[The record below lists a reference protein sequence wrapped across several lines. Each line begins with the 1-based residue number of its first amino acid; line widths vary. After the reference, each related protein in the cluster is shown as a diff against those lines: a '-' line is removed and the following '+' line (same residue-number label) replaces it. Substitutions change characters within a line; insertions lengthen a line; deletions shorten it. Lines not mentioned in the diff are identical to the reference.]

1 MNKYALFIFLMVLT
15 ASVKGQ
21 GVPISQLP
29 PVSGS
34 YHGSLD
40 TSAVLPVVQDSVPG
54 KKKTYKVSISNLKSL
69 IGNNVLTG
77 PANQIPYLDAQG
89 NLTYDDGFVREVGS
103 NKRTYISSFDSISFS
118 SSLIAVEP
126 TNIYMTSSNAAL
138 MFVPGASIQVDNT
151 GVLVNTNYYL
161 PYSNGSPGEVITALP
176 GGFTDW
182 RPIRNSAWALSGNN
196 NISYPDNYIGSST
209 GATVSLS
216 SGEAS
221 HSGNIAYVL
230 AHRSEPGVIGSI
242 SLFDNDSIYEEVT
255 SFGTHWAAGIG
266 KVLSIKQGSYDGDS
280 SSVIKLTKDSLSF
293 EFTKGLGVSQSYT
306 MPAYKPSAGQVLGAT
321 TGNGHLDWI
330 SPGSSI
336 QADSV
341 TIYSLTPSNFAV
353 YACTD
358 CTGNGITGA
367 LLTYIGG
374 LWRRLRFD

>member
-54 KKKTYKVSISNLKSL
+54 KKKTYKASVANIQSL
-69 IGNNVLTG
+69 INCAHLTG
-77 PANQIPYLDAQG
+77 PSNHIPYLDAQG

-103 NKRTYISSFDSISFS
+103 NKRTYIEASDSVNGKS
-118 SSLIAVEP
+118 SSILVEP
-126 TNIYMTSSNAAL
+126 SVSYLYSTEAVL
-138 MFVPGASIQVDNT
+138 MFGPIGAIQVDNT

-161 PYSNGSPGEVITALP
+161 PYSNGSPGEVITALT

-182 RPIRNSAWALSGNN
+182 RPISNSAWALSGNSN
-196 NISYPDNYIGSST
+196 VAYPDNFIGSSS
-209 GATVSLS
+209 GGYISLT
-216 SGEAS
+216 SGEPT
-221 HSGNIAYVL
+221 HTGNIAYVL
-230 AHRSEPGVIGSI
+230 AHKSEPGQIGSI
-242 SLFDNDSIYEEVT
+242 TLFDNDSIYEEVT
-255 SFGTHWAAGIG
+255 SFGTHWATGIG
-266 KVLSIKQGSYDGDS
+266 KVLSIKQGSYDADS

-293 EFTKGLGVSQSYT
+293 EFTKGLGVLQSYT
-306 MPAYKPSAGQVLGAT
+306 MPAYKPFAGQVLGAT

-330 SPGSSI
+330 NPGSFV

-341 TIYSLTPSNFAV
+341 IIYSLTPSNFTV

-374 LWRRLRFD
+374 LWRRLRLD